1 MLGAALLSA
10 ASISVTVPAGATP
23 AAAPTAAAQVSDNGT
38 VLTVTVAAS
47 AGAPGYRIVV
57 SRSPFQVTTQH
68 SESTV
73 LQTTA
78 GVAGSS
84 GPADFL
90 TASGW
95 QTATAV
101 QGWSWQDGVLD
112 LTLATTAGAT
122 VDYRIVPQP
131 DRYRISWSTPGAT
144 QVASHYL
151 VASAGHWYGQARR
164 PPRIADHIPPSRGHW
179 IPVWCAIRQ
188 WGRRSTS

>member
-23 AAAPTAAAQVSDNGT
+23 AAAPTAPAQVSDNGT

-57 SRSPFQVTTQH
+57 SRSPFQVTTQR

-78 GVAGSS
+78 GVARSS

-90 TASGW
+90 TASG
-95 QTATAV
+95 
-101 QGWSWQDGVLD
+101 
-112 LTLATTAGAT
+112 
-122 VDYRIVPQP
+122 
-131 DRYRISWSTPGAT
+131 
-144 QVASHYL
+144 
-151 VASAGHWYGQARR
+151 
-164 PPRIADHIPPSRGHW
+164 
-179 IPVWCAIRQ
+179 
-188 WGRRSTS
+188 